1 MDTCVEGSG
10 LVVPPASVG
19 YTSARNDS
27 SACTWETTKQPGQVL
42 VLHISFS
49 GTFRHEW
56 IEKCTLAYV
65 DIVQSNSN
73 HRRDRFCGNTNP
85 QYYQYIDGGVRIRFV
100 THMKG
105 VQLNVLAYNRDSS
118 TLDTCPTE
126 QNPTVYVNPGTL
138 EPFGSANYSHSLQCY
153 WRITSQ
159 SPRKNVR
166 FEITEIDVEDFRQC
180 SADSLSVYDGETISK
195 SRLLGKFC
203 GNEKPPVL
211 WSSTSTLHVVFE
223 SDNTHEGKGF
233 KAKFDFVSSDT
244 RCPSKYLPKYL
255 ISPTS
260 LMPFGLG
267 VQLSDMECHWI
278 VTTPSGHNG
287 MILTLMEFLM
297 DEGVSCSEGRLSIYE
312 ITPDSE
318 TPLGEYCKESENQR
332 IVFSASGQVRLVFRL
347 TGTAASKGFW
357 MSFNLRPAKCEEVLM
372 SPSGMIKTSSY
383 PASYFPDEHCTWHI
397 QGPRGKV
404 IKLTFMDIDLGDSG
418 DYVEI
423 LEPSD
428 IAGVVDRRQRIDK
441 MMSNPYLSSSNKLL
455 VKFRSNNAAGGRGF
469 MAVYD
474 SITAP
479 PVCGGVSNGGEGVI
493 SSLDVVINP
502 PHRDCEWIIKAGEG
516 KVLKITFSSLKMQPA
531 FGNSACS
538 YEYVEIRDGATSAD
552 LLIGRYCGDALP
564 RDILTSTNEAYV
576 KYHSDHLVNGRRF
589 RLSYKETEAICGGYL
604 TGHEV
609 PFKLTSPRFPRDY
622 PYNVRCKWTVQPL
635 PGDHLVAYVT
645 EIALESSVNCR
656 YDYLEI
662 KSNKN
667 QTTVLRACGT
677 DYPPEFLIDDGVD
690 IYFVADSTI
699 SKKGFSMTVTSTR
712 FPKTAELGYTVTY
725 SEPCP
730 NATNFQTDIKTMFRE
745 TFFKQSLQPLC
756 VSPPCE
762 FGDTIIICQPN
773 SFVVAFRSLEDLTMY
788 DEQNQYFANISTL
801 ISKLSRDSTF
811 LELEH
816 DWFEGYFVTPRKN
829 RRRQKLIPTLKV
841 TCRDKAPIGYQCREG
856 R

>member
-1 MDTCVEGSG
+1 
-10 LVVPPASVG
+10 
-19 YTSARNDS
+19 
-27 SACTWETTKQPGQVL
+27 
-42 VLHISFS
+42 
-49 GTFRHEW
+49 
-56 IEKCTLAYV
+56 
-65 DIVQSNSN
+65 
-73 HRRDRFCGNTNP
+73 
-85 QYYQYIDGGVRIRFV
+85 
-100 THMKG
+100 MKG
-105 VQLNVLAYNRDSS
+105 VQLNILAYNRDVS
-118 TLDTCPTE
+118 TLEACPTE
-126 QNPTVYVNPGTL
+126 QNLRVFVNPGTL

-166 FEITEIDVEDFRQC
+166 FEITEIDVEDFRLC

-203 GNEKPPVL
+203 GNDIPPVL

-223 SDNTHEGKGF
+223 SDTTHERKGF

-244 RCPSKYLPKYL
+244 RCPSKYLPKHL

-260 LMPFGLG
+260 LMPFGLSA
-267 VQLSDMECHWI
+267 QLSDMECHWI

-297 DEGVSCSEGRLSIYE
+297 DEGVSCGEGRLSIYE
-312 ITPDSE
+312 ITPYSE

-347 TGTAASKGFW
+347 SGTAASKGFW
-357 MSFNLRPAKCEEVLM
+357 ISFNLRPAKCEEVLM

-383 PASYFPDEHCTWHI
+383 PSPYFPDEHCTWRI

-404 IKLTFMDIDLGDSG
+404 IKLTFMDVDLGDSG

-441 MMSNPYLSSSNKLL
+441 MMSEPYLSSSNKLL
-455 VKFRSNNAAGGRGF
+455 VKFRSNNATGGRGF

-493 SSLDVVINP
+493 SSSDVVINP

-516 KVLKITFSSLKMQPA
+516 KVLKITFSSLQMQPA

-564 RDILTSTNEAYV
+564 RDILTSTNEVYV

-604 TGHEV
+604 TGSEV
-609 PFKLTSPRFPRDY
+609 PFKLTSPHFPRDY
-622 PYNVRCKWTVQPL
+622 PYNVRCKWIVQPL

-667 QTTVLRACGT
+667 QTTELRACGT
-677 DYPPEFLIDDGVD
+677 DYPPECLIDDAVD

-725 SEPCP
+725 PEPCP
-730 NATNFQTDIKTMFRE
+730 NSTNFQTDIKTMFRE

-773 SFVVAFRSLEDLTMY
+773 SFVVAFRSLEDLTTY
-788 DEQNQYFANISTL
+788 DEQNQHFTNISTL
-801 ISKLSRDSTF
+801 ISKLSRDSAF

-816 DWFEGYFVTPRKN
+816 ELFEGYFVTPRKN

-841 TCRDKAPIGYQCREG
+841 TCRDKAPIGYQCRAGMASCDNVSCRHGATCLEVEG
-856 R
+856 SAKCACAKGWGGPECQFRDTCRVNPCLNGGTCYNGIGSKYQCRCLIGFSGRRCERRLSSLYTLLGKFFATLHSSHSP